1 MSEEVSIY
9 GDEPTYIV
17 EAPDSRG
24 MSLNEYQ
31 QCALETA
38 VYPSPII
45 YPALGICG
53 EAGEI
58 ADKVKKVMCDE
69 NGVFTL
75 ANKYEIAKEVGD
87 VLWGIANIAHDLGYS
102 LEEIARMNYNKLKSR
117 QCRGK
122 ISGSGDNR

>member
-1 MSEEVSIY
+1 MENKSYEVTAVCGS
-9 GDEPTYIV
+9 
-17 EAPDSRG
+17 PDIMG
-24 MSLNEYQ
+24 MTLDEYQ
-31 QCALETA
+31 ALALETA

-58 ADKVKKVMCDE
+58 AEKVKKVMRDE

-75 ANKYEIAKEVGD
+75 ANKHEIAKEVGD